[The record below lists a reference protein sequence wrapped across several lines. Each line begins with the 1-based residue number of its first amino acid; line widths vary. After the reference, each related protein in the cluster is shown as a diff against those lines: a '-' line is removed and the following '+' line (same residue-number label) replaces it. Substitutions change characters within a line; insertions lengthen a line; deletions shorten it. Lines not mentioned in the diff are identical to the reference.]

1 MNIKKLVSLSVI
13 CFITFSCSQNASED
27 AKENVITEEVQNIE
41 DEKQLT
47 PKQEQKVE
55 RREGTAKDVM
65 LSMYVGVFKAKKM
78 NNEKNPMLENKIT
91 ISLDSIVEDVL
102 FGHSVVAGNS
112 RSFSGKFVKQD
123 GIYIAECKEPGDN
136 KYDGVFS
143 FTLNPQDGS
152 IKGSWVS
159 NDKKLPVTERTYDLK
174 KVEFKYNPH
183 QELGD
188 IATEVYQSGKPD
200 SDEYE
205 RITSDAAKINASTTL
220 LKKEDVENMYKRD
233 LEVMRNA
240 IYARHGYSFKNRQ
253 MRYLF
258 DNYVDWYVPVSTDVT
273 QDLTEIEKKNIE
285 LIKRYEKHAAA
296 YYDVYGR

>member
-1 MNIKKLVSLSVI
+1 MNIKTLVSLALISLVA
-13 CFITFSCSQNASED
+13 FSCNQNASED
-27 AKENVITEEVQNIE
+27 AKENIITEEVQNID
-41 DEKQLT
+41 DEKELT
-47 PKQEQKVE
+47 PKQEEKVE
-55 RREGTAKDVM
+55 RKTGKAKDVM
-65 LSMYVGVFKAKKM
+65 LTMYVGIFKAKKLDAK
-78 NNEKNPMLENKIT
+78 KNPMLENKIT
-91 ISLDSIVEDVL
+91 ISLDSISNDIL

-112 RSFSGKFVKQD
+112 RNFSGKFVKQD

-143 FTLNPQDGS
+143 FTLNPQDES

-188 IATEVYQSGKPD
+188 IASEVYQSGNPD

-258 DNYVDWYVPVSTDVT
+258 DNYVDWYIPVSTDVT
-273 QDLTEIEKKNIE
+273 KELTDIEKKNIE
-285 LIKRYEKHAAA
+285 LIKRYEKHAEA